1 MYSLAAVV
9 VKLPRNALEFALSTK
24 QAALWFDEGKS
35 EFAPATITPADLDW
49 LSPVTNAPANGNP
62 EIRAD
67 TPCAIDVV
75 ALIHPIRLTI
85 LPTFVYLPAVVNVPV
100 TVILETAGVQVP
112 SSYESSV
119 LLEDVPEP
127 PASPKTTPPER

>member
-9 VKLPRNALEFALSTK
+9 VKLPRKAREFGLSTK

-35 EFAPATITPADLDW
+35 AFAPATITPADLDW
-49 LSPVTNAPANGNP
+49 PSPVTNAPANGNP

-67 TPCAIDVV
+67 TLCAIDVV
-75 ALIHPIRLTI
+75 ALTHPIRLTI

-112 SSYESSV
+112 SS
-119 LLEDVPEP
+119 
-127 PASPKTTPPER
+127 